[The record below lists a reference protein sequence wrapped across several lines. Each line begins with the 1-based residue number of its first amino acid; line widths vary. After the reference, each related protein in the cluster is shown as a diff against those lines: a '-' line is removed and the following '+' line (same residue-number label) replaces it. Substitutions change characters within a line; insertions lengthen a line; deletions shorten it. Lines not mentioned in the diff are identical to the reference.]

1 MDTPRTLPDYL
12 RPGLTLVF
20 VGINPSVYSAQ
31 RGRYFARPTNRF
43 WRAFSHSRLSAAAR
57 QALAVEALEPEHD
70 AALLDFGIG
79 FTDVVKRPGANAA
92 SVSQAQFREGA
103 LLLRER
109 LEAHRPTIAVFHG
122 LTAYRPFARYA
133 LGLPTRGAALG
144 PQPERLSDTV
154 KNTWII
160 MHVTVVF
167 LAYAGFIMGAV
178 FAALYLIQQRQLKK
192 RHVNV
197 FFRRL
202 PSLEV
207 LDDWS
212 SKAVSFGLPFM
223 TMTIITGM
231 IRAVKEFPNWYIDPI
246 VTTTTLTWTI
256 FALYLGLRYLWD
268 WQGRRIAYVAII
280 GLMSIVLIQVT
291 RYFPVFH
298 QFG

>member
-43 WRAFSHSRLSAAAR
+43 WRAFSQSRLSAAAR
-57 QALAVEALEPEHD
+57 RALTVEALEPEHD

-144 PQPERLSDTV
+144 PQPERLGDTRLFV
-154 KNTWII
+154 VPNPSPANA
-160 MHVTVVF
+160 HFTVAEQVAWYDRLAAF
-167 LAYAGFIMGAV
+167 LEHEG
-178 FAALYLIQQRQLKK
+178 
-192 RHVNV
+192 
-197 FFRRL
+197 
-202 PSLEV
+202 E
-207 LDDWS
+207 
-212 SKAVSFGLPFM
+212 
-223 TMTIITGM
+223 
-231 IRAVKEFPNWYIDPI
+231 
-246 VTTTTLTWTI
+246 TLRTS
-256 FALYLGLRYLWD
+256 
-268 WQGRRIAYVAII
+268 Q
-280 GLMSIVLIQVT
+280 
-291 RYFPVFH
+291 
-298 QFG
+298 